1 MRLLV
6 DESCDFSLVRALRA
20 AGHDTV
26 AVAEL
31 TPRADD
37 ETVLN
42 LAVQGERLLLTEDK
56 DFGQLVYAGG
66 LKSCGVMLLRFPAR
80 TREHVVQTVLNLIAD
95 RGNELR
101 GRFVVVQPGRIRIGP
116 ESEGETES

>member
-1 MRLLV
+1 MQLLI
-6 DESCDFSLVRALRA
+6 DESCDFSLVRALRV

-37 ETVLN
+37 ETVLD
-42 LAVQGERLLLTEDK
+42 LAVRGERLLLTEDK

-80 TREHVVQTVLNLIAD
+80 TREHVVQTVLNVIAV
-95 RGNELR
+95 RGNDLK
-101 GRFVVVQPGRIRIGP
+101 GRFIVVQPGRVRIGP
-116 ESEGETES
+116 ESGGKID